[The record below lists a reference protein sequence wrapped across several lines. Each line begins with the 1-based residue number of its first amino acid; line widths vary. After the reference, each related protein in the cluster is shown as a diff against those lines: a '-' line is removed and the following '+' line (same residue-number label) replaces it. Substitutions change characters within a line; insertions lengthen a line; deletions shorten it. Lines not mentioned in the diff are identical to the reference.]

1 LWAAYFLPKL
11 QHPINYFLLG
21 LLFIISVLCYDIV
34 NCKENDLLTNREAMT
49 MAVKI
54 KTKAGTIDIDND
66 VISTVVGGAATDNYG
81 VVGMA
86 SRNPVR
92 DGVNQI
98 LRRENFNK
106 GVVVRQQDNGIV
118 VDVNII
124 VSYGTKISE
133 VSKSVQA
140 KVKYNLESMLGIT
153 ADAVNVCV
161 QGVRSTED

>member
-1 LWAAYFLPKL
+1 
-11 QHPINYFLLG
+11 
-21 LLFIISVLCYDIV
+21 
-34 NCKENDLLTNREAMT
+34 

-66 VISTVVGGAATDNYG
+66 VISAVVGGAATDNYG

>member
-1 LWAAYFLPKL
+1 
-11 QHPINYFLLG
+11 
-21 LLFIISVLCYDIV
+21 
-34 NCKENDLLTNREAMT
+34 

-54 KTKAGTIDIDND
+54 KTHAGTIDIAND

-92 DGVNQI
+92 DGFNQI
-98 LRRENFNK
+98 LRRENYSK
-106 GVVVRQQDNGIV
+106 GVVVRQLDNGIS

-133 VSKSVQA
+133 VCKSVQQ
-140 KVKYNLESMLGIT
+140 YNLESMLGIS
-153 ADAVNVCV
+153 ASSVNVLV
-161 QGVRSTED
+161 QGVKVVSD